1 MSKKNM
7 RTVGRILILSV
18 LSTLF
23 LLPNTMV
30 IGAANGVKTVHGY
43 VWPMVTQDWIPG
55 LMERHDIVVEL
66 RETFHTP
73 AAPGLSAAATQTDS
87 DGNGE
92 FSIED
97 VPPGDYV
104 LVIKRPGYLARCMNV
119 TISGSDP
126 DVIELSPPDTDPM
139 DSGVFVLWWGDCDG
153 DLTIDDD
160 DLLMLQGLWNVSA
173 SNINYDPACDL
184 DGNGRIDNSDAL
196 MLMMRYGYS
205 SVDYA
210 GAEGVDFSLG
220 SGIVNATVKL
230 ALSQGYEYR
239 VPITA
244 RNVTSFTGKAITIT
258 YDQAALELRTVAE
271 QVYGK
276 YVSTGVVPGSMIT
289 ITSISPGVVVFTYDA
304 AIPQGSVWSGVISV
318 LKFEALTNGATTVHM
333 E

>member
-7 RTVGRILILSV
+7 RTAGRILILSV
-18 LSTLF
+18 LSGLF
-23 LLPNTMV
+23 LLPNTMAV
-30 IGAANGVKTVHGY
+30 GSANGVKTVHGY
-43 VWPMVTQDWIPG
+43 VWPMVTQDCIPG
-55 LMERHDIVVEL
+55 FAEQHGIVVEL
-66 RETFHTP
+66 RETFQTP

-92 FSIED
+92 FVIED

-104 LVIKRPGYLARCMNV
+104 LVIERPGCLARCMNV
-119 TISGSDP
+119 TISSSGP
-126 DVIELSPPDTDPM
+126 DVIELEPPDTDPM

-153 DLTIDDD
+153 NLTIDDD

-173 SNINYDPACDL
+173 NSLNYDPACDL

-205 SVDYA
+205 TVDYA
-210 GAEGVDFSLG
+210 GAEGVDFGLG
-220 SGIVNATVKL
+220 SGIVNSTVKL

-239 VPITA
+239 VPIVA
-244 RNVTSFTGKAITIT
+244 RNVASFAGKAITIT
-258 YDQAALELRTVAE
+258 YDQTALELWTVAE

-276 YVSTGVVPGSMIT
+276 HVSAGVVPGST
-289 ITSISPGVVVFTYDA
+289 ITVVSISPGVAILTFDA
-304 AIPQGSVWSGVISV
+304 AIPQGGVWSGVVSI
-318 LKFEALTNGATTVHM
+318 LKFKALTNGATTVHI